1 MELLKNYNDY
11 LTVNDIYNILPV
23 GRTKIYTLIRNGR
36 IKAKL
41 VGNKYVISK
50 VSLIKFMENTEKENY
65 DE

>member
-23 GRTKIYTLIRNGR
+23 GRTKIYALIRNCR
-36 IKAKL
+36 IKANL